1 MKTDEIKLLNVDD
14 YHFSYTSDSSSQ
26 QMPHQFSNGEVI
38 DATKFN
44 ENFEFLVKNMVPLQ
58 QLLTVIQEQV
68 RIQKMPSI
76 PQLVQH

>member
-1 MKTDEIKLLNVDD
+1 MLMIIIFLIPQILQA
-14 YHFSYTSDSSSQ
+14 Q
-26 QMPHQFSNGEVI
+26 QMLHQFSNGEVI
-38 DATKFN
+38 DAKNLMKTSS
-44 ENFEFLVKNMVPLQ
+44 FLSKNMVPLQ